1 MGATKQIFFIGWW
14 LLWTA
19 LQFSVMTYY
28 GISIRESWMDAS
40 VTSSILVFAGYVM
53 ITIVKYFRPSAKNA
67 IAVLVST
74 FALTVLCGSTLYS
87 ILKLLPSSQ
96 GYLLWLDTTLLVRFI
111 FIWLMIVISAIN
123 GWLFFYIKELQQT
136 ELREKET
143 EQLMRE
149 AELSGLR
156 QQFQP
161 HFIFNSL
168 NSISALAGTNSNLA
182 RKMIEQLSD
191 FLRGTV
197 KKESNQMVPFKD
209 EFKHLQLYL
218 DIEKVRFGHR
228 LVTEVNADETSLEM
242 KLPSLLLQP
251 ILENAIK
258 FGLCDTLGDVSITVR
273 AKADENNLLI
283 EIKNP
288 FDQSSS
294 LPKSGTGFGLNSIQ
308 RRLSLLFYRNDLLAT
323 DQKENIF
330 TTTLKIPQLVVNKQL
345 TKRAN

>member
-1 MGATKQIFFIGWW
+1 VGWW

-19 LQFSVMTYY
+19 LQFSLMIYY

-40 VTSSILVFAGYVM
+40 VTSSILVLAGYVM
-53 ITIVKYFRPSAKNA
+53 ITIVKYFKPSAKNA
-67 IAVLVST
+67 VAVLVS
-74 FALTVLCGSTLYS
+74 ALTLAILTDGVLFSV
-87 ILKLLPSSQ
+87 LKMLPSSTE
-96 GYLLWLDTTLLVRFI
+96 YLTWLDDTLLIRFI
-111 FIWLMIVISAIN
+111 FIWMMIVIAAIN
-123 GWLFFYIKELQQT
+123 GWLFFYIKEHQQT
-136 ELREKET
+136 ELREKEN
-143 EQLMRE
+143 EKLMRE

-168 NSISALAGTNSNLA
+168 NSISALAGTNPSLA

-197 KKESNQMVPFKD
+197 KKESNLLVPLKD
-209 EFKHLQLYL
+209 EFNHLQLYL

-228 LVTEVNADETSLEM
+228 LMAEVKGDDVALEM

-258 FGLCDTLGDVSITVR
+258 FGLYDTVGEVVISVA
-273 AKADENNLLI
+273 AKAEQNYLVV

-288 FDQSSS
+288 FDPSSAS
-294 LPKSGTGFGLNSIQ
+294 PKPGTGFGLNSIQ
-308 RRLSLLFYRNDLLAT
+308 RRLSLLFYRNDLLT
-323 DQKENIF
+323 TQQDENTF
-330 TTTLKIPQLVVNKQL
+330 TTTIKIPQ
-345 TKRAN
+345 R